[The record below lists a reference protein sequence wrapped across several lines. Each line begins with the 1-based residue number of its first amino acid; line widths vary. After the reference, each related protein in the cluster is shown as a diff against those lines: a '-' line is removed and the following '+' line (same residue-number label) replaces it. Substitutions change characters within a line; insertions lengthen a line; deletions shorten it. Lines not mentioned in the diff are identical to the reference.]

1 MNLSFKKFLLLKE
14 DPDSVNFRIGSDN
27 YYASFSDQKYNPITF
42 NLYNKDFLV
51 YSPTNLN
58 YHNHISRKLIRRIFD
73 PLSYYEVYRNSEY
86 NDFKE
91 FFLKNNFASS
101 YFSFVKNETLD
112 GIKKDLAQENIFFI
126 GDFNRTTI
134 NSLEKIYNIE
144 KYTNSVSFTDR
155 PQNTPNFILGRM
167 FSIPIAQ
174 FQGKTNESFIP
185 CFSLWN
191 NLKDLTPEAT
201 EMILKLPP
209 IYDLDPNKSI
219 IENPGLESKMLR
231 YFLK

>member
-58 YHNHISRKLIRRIFD
+58 YHNHISRRLIRRIFY

-91 FFLKNNFASS
+91 FFLKN
-101 YFSFVKNETLD
+101 TL
-112 GIKKDLAQENIFFI
+112 II
-126 GDFNRTTI
+126 
-134 NSLEKIYNIE
+134 
-144 KYTNSVSFTDR
+144 
-155 PQNTPNFILGRM
+155 
-167 FSIPIAQ
+167 
-174 FQGKTNESFIP
+174 
-185 CFSLWN
+185 
-191 NLKDLTPEAT
+191 
-201 EMILKLPP
+201 
-209 IYDLDPNKSI
+209 SI
-219 IENPGLESKMLR
+219 IYIYISVFYIIL
-231 YFLK
+231 F